1 MKIRDLL
8 IKIRETTDYDKFL
21 ILLRFPKTSEGNL
34 PQEDMKKFV
43 AITIEIGKKVNK
55 ASEDFVKYALPH
67 STPKDKS
74 EESLAGVQKKAEELK
89 EIIKFTINKVLPEF
103 GPFLKASEKK

>member
-8 IKIRETTDYDKFL
+8 NEIKGTVEYEKFL
-21 ILLRFPKTSEGNL
+21 IFLRFPKTSEGNL

-55 ASEDFVKYALPH
+55 ASRDFVSHALPH

-74 EESLAGVQKKAEELK
+74 EESLAGMQKKAEELDK
-89 EIIKFTINKVLPEF
+89 TIRFTINEVLPEF